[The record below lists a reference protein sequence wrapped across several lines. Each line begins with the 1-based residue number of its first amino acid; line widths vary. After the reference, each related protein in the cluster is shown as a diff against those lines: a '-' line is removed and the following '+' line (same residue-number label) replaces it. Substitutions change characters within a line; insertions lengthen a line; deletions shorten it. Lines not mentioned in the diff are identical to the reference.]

1 MTTMSAGPTLGATLD
16 NIKQRLQSQQ
26 DTLEITL
33 GGRDSDTYRQLAV
46 RAELDALW
54 DAVEV
59 LAYLVSGVELSRVPV
74 RDYFG
79 DRRKSSPAR
88 LPPLSCEIL
97 RSSAAHRRLTKVR
110 RMGVRDVGRR
120 GHAGSRT
127 AHRRA
132 FTALEGIEEHLRFSQ
147 VFTCLDNSPLSILVG
162 LTGLSLSVIHSAPPP
177 TTASSTAGWTQMHMR
192 ARTMR
197 ATPI

>member
-1 MTTMSAGPTLGATLD
+1 MTTMSAGPTLAATLD

-33 GGRDSDTYRQLAV
+33 GARDSDTYRQLAV

-79 DRRKSSPAR
+79 DRRKS
-88 LPPLSCEIL
+88 
-97 RSSAAHRRLTKVR
+97 
-110 RMGVRDVGRR
+110 
-120 GHAGSRT
+120 
-127 AHRRA
+127 
-132 FTALEGIEEHLRFSQ
+132 
-147 VFTCLDNSPLSILVG
+147 
-162 LTGLSLSVIHSAPPP
+162 
-177 TTASSTAGWTQMHMR
+177 
-192 ARTMR
+192 
-197 ATPI
+197 

>member
-1 MTTMSAGPTLGATLD
+1 MTTRSAGPTLGATLH

-59 LAYLVSGVELSRVPV
+59 LACLISGVEISRVPI

-79 DRRKSSPAR
+79 DRRKS
-88 LPPLSCEIL
+88 
-97 RSSAAHRRLTKVR
+97 
-110 RMGVRDVGRR
+110 
-120 GHAGSRT
+120 
-127 AHRRA
+127 
-132 FTALEGIEEHLRFSQ
+132 
-147 VFTCLDNSPLSILVG
+147 
-162 LTGLSLSVIHSAPPP
+162 
-177 TTASSTAGWTQMHMR
+177 
-192 ARTMR
+192 
-197 ATPI
+197 